1 VSINLSAR
9 QLAVS
14 GLPRVLAR
22 LVDARCDRHA
32 VQFEITET
40 LLIKEW
46 EYTARVVAELR
57 GLGFRVGL
65 DDFGT
70 GYSSLGYLR
79 RLPLDFLKIDRS
91 LVADLDADRRARSVI
106 AAVIKMAEALDL
118 EVVAEGVERESQL
131 EALVEAGS
139 TCAQGHLFG
148 RPRELE
154 VPDDSEGE

>member
-1 VSINLSAR
+1 MAEARTPEELRDRTSAYTD
-9 QLAVS
+9 AVRA
-14 GLPRVLAR
+14 L
-22 LVDARCDRHA
+22 
-32 VQFEITET
+32 VQFEIIET
-40 LLIKEW
+40 LLISEW
-46 EYTARVVAELR
+46 EYTARVLAELR

-91 LVADLDADRRARSVI
+91 LVADLDADRQARSVI
-106 AAVIKMAEALDL
+106 GAVIKMAEALDL

-131 EALVEAGS
+131 DALVEAGA

-148 RPRELE
+148 RARELE
-154 VPDDSEGE
+154 AADPSQVDKPS